1 MGPESITLLHEV
13 GRGFSPV
20 ACSCPRPVVT
30 RARVCTKGKS
40 RGNYQRKSNSGDRP
54 EPRSS
59 GKLGVRMQVE
69 PRSTKEARSLQ
80 ISLLVLQLDTWA
92 TVIRWRFLSCPT
104 HHTTGWRR
112 KEGERHW
119 FSHLCDLPLVHQE
132 HASGKQAPPSIYETA

>member
-1 MGPESITLLHEV
+1 
-13 GRGFSPV
+13 
-20 ACSCPRPVVT
+20 
-30 RARVCTKGKS
+30 
-40 RGNYQRKSNSGDRP
+40 
-54 EPRSS
+54 
-59 GKLGVRMQVE
+59 MQVE

-132 HASGKQAPPSIYETA
+132 HPSGKQALPSIYETA